1 MPNKRQLSPSLSS
14 KSPVKKKPANL
25 LKLLESRATNT
36 KFRKNALMYCYY
48 NYKFTH
54 SKLYKTN
61 KHEHISHIFEYNPD
75 VELHKFSI
83 DNTKINIT
91 KYNQLDYNRIVQYAQ
106 TDSPYSNQLNQFYV
120 SGVNIKDDNTED
132 FLLTAES
139 LKYLYCNED
148 FSTLY
153 LFYPNYKELDDNG
166 DQIGND
172 KEGKRTLE
180 EFLQNQN
187 IELIKD
193 TKQLFK
199 NLRQK
204 VKESN
209 NYYASSQSSSENDTR
224 SESIGGS
231 KSLDKQKYMK
241 RLKKYTLE
249 KLLNVAK
256 NKKIKCT
263 KKVNGKIVNINTET
277 IIKKLCKQKYG

>member
-1 MPNKRQLSPSLSS
+1 MPNKRQLSPSSS
-14 KSPVKKKPANL
+14 ESPVKKRPANI
-25 LKLLESRATNT
+25 LKLLESRATNA
-36 KFRKNALMYCYY
+36 KFGKNALKNCYY

-54 SKLYKTN
+54 SKLYKT
-61 KHEHISHIFEYNPD
+61 KKEEHLSHILEYNQD

-91 KYNQLDYNRIVQYAQ
+91 KYNQLDYNHIVQFAQ
-106 TDSPYSNQLNQFYV
+106 TDSPYSNQFYV

-153 LFYPNYKELDDNG
+153 LFYPKYKELDDNSN
-166 DQIGND
+166 QIGND
-172 KEGKRTLE
+172 KEGKRTLK

-199 NLRQK
+199 NLKQK
-204 VKESN
+204 VRESSY
-209 NYYASSQSSSENDTR
+209 YYASSQSSSENDTR

-263 KKVNGKIVNINTET
+263 KKVNGKIVNIKTET
-277 IIKKLCKQKYG
+277 IIKKLCKHKYG